1 MKHTATEMQKGGVPL
16 GSENLSHLV
25 FNPCVDFTQLNAW
38 HNPDINRLF
47 WEYTQ
52 THTHLTAE
60 TGYWYL
66 RIKRGG
72 HNVLM
77 KWEVGP
83 TWLSAELKLAEHQ
96 GTIITPLTHTPT
108 HKELWGMRL
117 KHMGNGYMGHTSTLA
132 VIISWGC
139 VHTHTQTHTCVYDQ
153 QNTKTNGWN
162 TSGSLF

>member
-1 MKHTATEMQKGGVPL
+1 
-16 GSENLSHLV
+16 
-25 FNPCVDFTQLNAW
+25 
-38 HNPDINRLF
+38 
-47 WEYTQ
+47 
-52 THTHLTAE
+52 
-60 TGYWYL
+60 
-66 RIKRGG
+66 
-72 HNVLM
+72 M

-139 VHTHTQTHTCVYDQ
+139 VHTRKHIRVYMIS
-153 QNTKTNGWN
+153 KTPKPMVE
-162 TSGSLF
+162 TPPDHSFSL